1 MSKAGGGDYSMDIN
15 WKMYDELDRLRAK
28 LKERGKRTHG
38 RAPVVCSDEALRQ
51 MVELRPKKLSDFEG
65 VAGVGK
71 TFIDNYG
78 DQFLKIILKYDETPT
93 EKTVDMNAA
102 AVQTLKELEKK
113 LVNINRRNRL
123 LYLARTANKY
133 AVDLYRTDIDPLE
146 IAFGSGPIV
155 VSDITSF
162 DLYSSPDEQL
172 KQHKRYIQLL
182 REINKDLRDKGQND
196 LYLGYPFAKGRL
208 PGENFD
214 VRAPLA
220 LFPIAAD
227 VTPTKITLQLD
238 DTRDALYN
246 NALILAYYKFNNI
259 TKPLPNDVIE
269 DVSAQGFI
277 DSLVAFYRDSGIN
290 IQVEDTSLCKLSEYH
305 SGQFPKYRPGEIYL
319 EPCVI
324 LGKFP
329 IRSSSIQ
336 KDFDEI
342 LDKNEINVLLNDLLL
357 GVNDIDYY
365 SDAYAGEEEVKIND
379 RPLEISEHDLTYI
392 NDLNSSQENVL
403 SAMEVLDEL
412 VVQGPPGTGKSQ
424 TITSLIADFA
434 SKDKTVLMVSEKKTA
449 LDVVYSRLGPLST
462 YALLIDDVGNKDDF
476 YKQLSHMVN
485 FGQRGLVDGTEADR
499 LSDSID
505 SLVKRLEII
514 AETLYSPS
522 EFGVEPY
529 KLYLEC
535 KRMDLTD
542 EAQRE
547 KAKAID
553 QLMDQS
559 LMGLP
564 YETIERIHHLFS
576 DEYTSEKI
584 SQFISYATSY
594 PWLASVRG
602 DMTEFDVLSFE
613 ETLDKLKS
621 TIETWRQKNFIVRF
635 FTKGSVMAEIRS
647 ALSAFFSESTK
658 ELQRLML
665 TGIDEVIDGAKQ
677 YTRYQELRPLYE
689 RLSDEELLYFQSVL
703 EITPFCSNSVLK
715 ANDDLTNQILFK
727 HIVQFE
733 SENRALFQDI
743 DHFDG
748 IIRAL
753 SEAIAQKQKLT
764 REKLQKILANGIYN
778 ITTSK
783 RHGEILR
790 ALDSKR
796 KWSVNKFVRKFDFE
810 LFKSVKIWLL
820 TPEVVSEIIP
830 LEKGIFDLVVF
841 DEASQMYV
849 EKGIPSILRAKKV
862 VIAGDNKQLR
872 PSSIGAGRVELDQ
885 DELPEDEETTAA
897 LEEESLLDLAR
908 FKYQPVLLNFHYRS
922 KYEELIAFSNYAF
935 YQGRL
940 YVSPNMETADKPP
953 IEVHKLD
960 DAMWTDRSNYAEAKY
975 IVEMLKTF
983 FAERKANET
992 IGIITFNINQRD
1004 LIDDLIDEECAKDT
1018 EFSVQIRTEL
1028 ARRRDGEDI
1037 GLFVKNIESVQGD
1050 ERDVIIFSIGYA
1062 KNENGRLVRNFGWLN
1077 QRGGE
1082 NRLNVAISRAKKKVH
1097 IVTSINPSELQV
1109 EDTKNEGPRILKKYL
1124 EYAFAVSAGDKEA
1137 AKQVLL
1143 SFGDE
1148 AQPGEMVSFDSI
1160 FEEQVFDALV
1170 QRGYH
1175 VDTQVGIGGYS
1186 IDLAIKKGNDYIL
1199 GIECDGKLYH
1209 SSKSA
1214 RERDYHRQKYLES
1227 RGWRIHRIWSTNWWK
1242 HPELEIQKICNIA
1255 GQPDV

>member
-1 MSKAGGGDYSMDIN
+1 MDLN
-15 WKMYDELDRLRAK
+15 LKMYDELERLRAK
-28 LKERGKRTHG
+28 LKERGKRTQG
-38 RAPVVCSDEALRQ
+38 RVPVVCGDEALHQ

-78 DQFLKIILKYDETPT
+78 ELFLKVIHKYDETLN
-93 EKTVDMNAA
+93 EKTVDLNAT

-113 LVNINRRNRL
+113 LVNINKRNHL
-123 LYLARTANKY
+123 LYLARTVNKY
-133 AVDLYRTDIDPLE
+133 AVDLYRTDIDPLK
-146 IAFGSGPIV
+146 IAFGSEPVV

-162 DLYSSPDEQL
+162 EPYNSPDEQL

-196 LYLGYPFAKGRL
+196 LYIGYPFAKGRL

-220 LFPIAAD
+220 LFPIVAD
-227 VTPTKITLQLD
+227 VTQTKITLQLD
-238 DTRDALYN
+238 DKRDALYN
-246 NALILAYYKFNNI
+246 NTLILAYYKFNNI
-259 TKPLPNDVIE
+259 TKSLPSDVIE

-277 DSLVAFYRDSGIN
+277 DSLVSFYRDSGIN
-290 IQVEDTSLCKLSEYH
+290 IQVKDTPLCRLTEYY

-319 EPCVI
+319 EPCMV

-392 NDLNSSQENVL
+392 NDLNSSQETVL

-424 TITSLIADFA
+424 TITSLIADFV

-449 LDVVYSRLGPLST
+449 LDVVYSRLGSLST

-476 YKQLSHMVN
+476 YKQLSRMIN
-485 FGQRGLVDGTEADR
+485 FGQREFVDGAEADS
-499 LSDSID
+499 LSDEID
-505 SLVKRLEII
+505 SYVKELEIL
-514 AETLYSPS
+514 AETLYAPS

-535 KRMDLTD
+535 KRIDFTD
-542 EAQRE
+542 KAQLE

-559 LMGLP
+559 LTGLT
-564 YETIERIHHLFS
+564 YGTITRIHHLFS
-576 DEYTSEKI
+576 DAYISENI
-584 SQFISYATSY
+584 SQFLSFAASY
-594 PWLASVRG
+594 PWLALVRG
-602 DMTEFDVLSFE
+602 NLSEFDVLRFE
-613 ETLDKLKS
+613 ETLDKLKA
-621 TIETWRQKNFIVRF
+621 TIETWRQKNFILRF
-635 FTKGSVMAEIRS
+635 FTKCSVMAEIRS
-647 ALSAFFSESTK
+647 ALSAFFNENTK
-658 ELQRLML
+658 ELQRLMQ
-665 TGIDEVIDGAKQ
+665 TGIDEVIAGAKQ
-677 YTRYQELRPLYE
+677 YTKYQELRPLYV
-689 RLSDEELLYFQSVL
+689 RLSNEELLYFQSVL
-703 EITPFCSNSVLK
+703 KIKPFCSNSVLA
-715 ANDDLTNQILFK
+715 ANDDLMNLLLYK
-727 HIVQFE
+727 HITKFE
-733 SENRALFQDI
+733 SDNRELFHSI
-743 DHFDG
+743 DNFDG
-748 IIRAL
+748 IIREL
-753 SEAIAQKQKLT
+753 SEAIAKKQKLT
-764 REKLQKILANGIYN
+764 KEKLQRILANGVYN
-778 ITTSK
+778 ITASK
-783 RHGEILR
+783 RHGDILR
-790 ALDSKR
+790 VLDSKH
-796 KWSVNKFVRKFDFE
+796 KWSVNRFVRKFDFE
-810 LFKSVKIWLL
+810 LFRSVKIWLL

-872 PSSIGAGRVELDQ
+872 PSSLGAGRVELDQ
-885 DELPEDEETTAA
+885 DELPDDEETAAA

-940 YVSPNMETADKPP
+940 YVSPNMETSDKPP

-960 DAMWTDRSNYAEAKY
+960 DAIWTNRSNYAEAKY
-975 IVEMLKTF
+975 IVEMLKAF
-983 FAERKANET
+983 FEERKANET

-1018 EFSVQIRTEL
+1018 EFAVQIRTEL
-1028 ARRRDGEDI
+1028 ARRKDGEDI

-1062 KNENGRLVRNFGWLN
+1062 RNENGRLVRNFGWLN

-1124 EYAFAVSAGDKEA
+1124 EYAFSVSAGDKEA
-1137 AKQVLL
+1137 AKQILL

-1148 AQPGEMVSFDSI
+1148 AQHGKMVSFDSI

-1242 HPELEIQKICNIA
+1242 HPEMEIQKICNLV
-1255 GQPDV
+1255 GQPN